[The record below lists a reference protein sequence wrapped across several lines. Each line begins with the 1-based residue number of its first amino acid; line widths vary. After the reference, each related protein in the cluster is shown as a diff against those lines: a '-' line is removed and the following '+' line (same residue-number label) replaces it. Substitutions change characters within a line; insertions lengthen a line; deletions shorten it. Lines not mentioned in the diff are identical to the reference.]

1 MYFAQQEYDV
11 RFEWGLIGLQTLAPH
26 CEVIIIVDVLSFTT
40 CVDIAVGRGAIVF
53 PYNGAAEDLP
63 DYAAARNALYAR
75 PGRQHEAGFSLAPS
89 SLINIPPDTRLV
101 LPSPNGSTLSLASL
115 SLASLSLASGNLP
128 TLAGSLRN
136 AQAVAR
142 YADKLGRR
150 IGVIAAGE
158 RWPGGLLRPAL
169 EDLLGAGAVIA
180 HLPGSLSPEAA
191 LALAGFQQMEATILD
206 ALQRCGS
213 GKELIGRGFAEDVQ
227 LAGQI
232 NVSDAVPRLID
243 EAYRQASVF

>member
-1 MYFAQQEYDV
+1 MYFDQQEYDI

-53 PYNGAAEDLP
+53 PYNGAVENLS

-89 SLINIPPDTRLV
+89 SLSNIPPDTHLV
-101 LPSPNGSTLSLASL
+101 LPSPNGSTLSLASG
-115 SLASLSLASGNLP
+115 SLP

-142 YADKLGRR
+142 CAGKLGRR

-158 RWPGGLLRPAL
+158 RWPGSLLRPAL
-169 EDLLGAGAVIA
+169 EDFLGAGAVIA
-180 HLPGSLSPEAA
+180 QLPGSLSPEAA
-191 LALAGFQQMEATILD
+191 LALAGFQQMEATIID
-206 ALQRCGS
+206 VLQRCGS

-227 LAGQI
+227 LAGYL

-243 EAYRQASVF
+243 RAYRQAS

>member
-63 DYAAARNALYAR
+63 AYAAARNALYAR

-101 LPSPNGSTLSLASL
+101 LPSPNGSTLSLASP
-115 SLASLSLASGNLP
+115 SLASGNLP
-128 TLAGSLRN
+128 TLVGSLRN

-142 YADKLGRR
+142 YTGKLGRR

-158 RWPGGLLRPAL
+158 RWPGALLRPAL

-180 HLPGSLSPEAA
+180 HLPGSLSPEAT
-191 LALAGFQQMEATILD
+191 LALTGFQQMEATILD

-227 LAGQI
+227 LAGQL
-232 NVSDAVPRLID
+232 NVSAAVPRLID
-243 EAYRQASVF
+243 EAYRQAS

>member
-1 MYFAQQEYDV
+1 MMYFDQQENDI
-11 RFEWGLIGLQTLAPH
+11 RFEWGLTGMQALAPH

-40 CVDIAVGRGAIVF
+40 CVNIAVERGAIVF

-63 DYAAARNALYAR
+63 DYAAGRKALYAK
-75 PGRQHEAGFSLAPS
+75 PSRQHEVGFSLAPS
-89 SLINIPPDTRLV
+89 SLSNIPPDTRLV
-101 LPSPNGSTLSLASL
+101 LPSPNGSTLSLAS
-115 SLASLSLASGNLP
+115 GNLP

-136 AQAVAR
+136 AQAVAG
-142 YADKLGRR
+142 YASKLGRR

-191 LALAGFQQMEATILD
+191 LALVGFQQVEAAIMDVLR
-206 ALQRCGS
+206 RCGS

-232 NVSDAVPRLID
+232 NISDTVPRLID
-243 EAYRQASVF
+243 EAYRQAS